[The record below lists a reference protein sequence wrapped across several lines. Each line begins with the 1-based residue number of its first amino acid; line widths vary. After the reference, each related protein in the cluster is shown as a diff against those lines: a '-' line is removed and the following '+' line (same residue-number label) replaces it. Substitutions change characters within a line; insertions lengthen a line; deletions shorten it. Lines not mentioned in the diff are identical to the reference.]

1 MMEFETVI
9 EASDLLPIL
18 KDPNLAVFDCRFSLQ
33 DPEQGRKE
41 YLKGH
46 IPGAVYLDLDHDLSG
61 KIIPGK
67 TGRHPFPEADEF
79 AARLSAWGVGPG
91 TQVIA
96 YDDLS
101 GAIAA
106 RLWGLLR
113 WLGHKK
119 AAVLS
124 GGWHGWVDQGNPVSR
139 EIAQY
144 SSRVFQAKPI
154 EDFLLTADDVAELLS
169 RKDYLI
175 VDSRSKPR
183 YLGIEEPIDEI
194 AGHIPGAIS
203 FPYEENL
210 DPEGYFLSEAELK
223 VRFEKVF
230 GQQPSEK
237 MVFYCGSGVT
247 SIHNLIALL
256 RIGKNLPKLY
266 PGSWSDWI
274 LNPERGIEKGS

>member
-18 KDPNLAVFDCRFSLQ
+18 TDPNLAVFDCRFSLQ

-79 AARLSAWGVGPG
+79 AARLSAWGVGPR

-124 GGWHGWVDQGNPVSR
+124 GGWRGWVDQGNPISR
-139 EIAQY
+139 EITQR
-144 SSRVFQAKPI
+144 STCVFQAKPI

-194 AGHIPGAIS
+194 AGHIPGAVS

-210 DPEGYFLSEAELK
+210 GPEGYFLSKAELK
-223 VRFEKVF
+223 IRFEEAF

-256 RIGKNLPKLY
+256 SIGKDLPKLY